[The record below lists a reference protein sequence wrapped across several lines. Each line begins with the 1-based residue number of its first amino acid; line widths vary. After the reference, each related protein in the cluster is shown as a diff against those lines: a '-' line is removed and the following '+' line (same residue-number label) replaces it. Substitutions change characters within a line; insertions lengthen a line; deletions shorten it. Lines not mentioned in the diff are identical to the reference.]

1 MTSGKLVRDRIPEII
16 AADGRRPDF
25 TTMEGEALLSALQDK
40 LLEEHSEFLAAAS
53 ASAKCEELADLV
65 EVIVALAAHH
75 GYEEDA
81 LMEVVARKR
90 AERGGFTSGI
100 FYKGDL

>member
-25 TTMEGEALLSALQDK
+25 TKLEGETLVSALRDK
-40 LLEEHSEFLAAAS
+40 LLEEHREFLAAAS
-53 ASAKCEELADLV
+53 ASAMCEELADLI

-81 LMEVVARKR
+81 LMAVVARKR
-90 AERGGFTSGI
+90 AERGGFTKGI
-100 FYKGDL
+100 FCNGDL